1 MYMKIKNFN
10 DVYKRFLIL
19 FIKLCREVLFE
30 INTIINCTKK
40 SKLIK
45 KIRIKPCSL
54 LPNQQNGRR
63 ERRAQD
69 SNHRLAYGHLETYFT
84 FYFCK

>member
-45 KIRIKPCSL
+45 KIRIKP
-54 LPNQQNGRR
+54 
-63 ERRAQD
+63 
-69 SNHRLAYGHLETYFT
+69 
-84 FYFCK
+84 